1 MRLHITVELNTSRV
15 LITALNIYM
24 GNLLCKMQI
33 KLVTHTCSY
42 DHTDKLL
49 WSHKIMDLYLRES
62 MLSLMFSAYTIG
74 PKGYY
79 ILYVYNIL

>member
-1 MRLHITVELNTSRV
+1 
-15 LITALNIYM
+15 
-24 GNLLCKMQI
+24 
-33 KLVTHTCSY
+33 
-42 DHTDKLL
+42 
-49 WSHKIMDLYLRES
+49 MDLYLRES

>member
-1 MRLHITVELNTSRV
+1 MPRLRPESFHNTFIYRCEACDANITVELNTSRV

-42 DHTDKLL
+42 DHTDKLSFGAIQL
-49 WSHKIMDLYLRES
+49 WICIYENQCCL
-62 MLSLMFSAYTIG
+62 
-74 PKGYY
+74 
-79 ILYVYNIL
+79 